1 MIFVNFVECK
11 LPWYNSPNAINNSST
26 PVALPFRECPQIR
39 LLQRVARM
47 TSDRKLRLL
56 DVDRLADECADQ
68 TAKFFNRAD
77 HDTGYCY
84 ELFRRAFVGRNSH
97 AWDRIFQIYQLLVAS
112 WVSRHSGLGAT
123 GEEVDFFVNSA
134 FDRIW
139 SAVNAEKF
147 SQFQDLASLLSYFQ
161 RCVHSVIVDH
171 TRSNQFRTFNLEIW
185 ANLPPPN
192 SPLIEQ
198 YVTDELERLRLWDM
212 VVKLMRS
219 EKEIIVL
226 RCSYVYDLKPSEIYT
241 AYPSRFES
249 LDEVYR
255 LKRNLL
261 NRLRRNPMLR
271 QFLE

>member
-1 MIFVNFVECK
+1 M
-11 LPWYNSPNAINNSST
+11 
-26 PVALPFRECPQIR
+26 
-39 LLQRVARM
+39 
-47 TSDRKLRLL
+47 
-56 DVDRLADECADQ
+56 
-68 TAKFFNRAD
+68 
-77 HDTGYCY
+77 
-84 ELFRRAFVGRNSH
+84 
-97 AWDRIFQIYQLLVAS
+97 
-112 WVSRHSGLGAT
+112 
-123 GEEVDFFVNSA
+123 
-134 FDRIW
+134 
-139 SAVNAEKF
+139 
-147 SQFQDLASLLSYFQ
+147 
-161 RCVHSVIVDH
+161 CVHSVIIDH
-171 TRSNQFRTFNLEIW
+171 ARSNQFITFNLEIW

-219 EKEIIVL
+219 EKEISVL
-226 RCSYVYDLKPSEIYT
+226 RCSFFNDTATTEIYT